1 MKRNPQVR
9 LKGIKVKYNPAKLE
23 YNQGDRISLRGGEIE
38 LQYENGKTALV
49 SMDETML
56 GHYDMMKIGKQTIE
70 VKRLNKTASFTINV
84 NPIPVK
90 QITLDRTQ
98 LVLKKGETAT
108 LTAMVFPENATNKDV
123 EWSSQNSSIARID
136 QNGKITAV
144 SPGNTVIEA
153 KSKSTGTVIATC
165 NLSVIVTCD
174 SLSIINKTVWD
185 DDAGE
190 YCITLNT
197 GNTLQLKCDVSP
209 SDATEG
215 IIWQSE
221 NSMVAVVNAQG
232 GVTAVGPGTTKI
244 TARSESGERDSIY
257 IYVPRT
263 IPTPAP
269 APTVP
274 NREETEPDTTYDD
287 SSYTHNAKQSKKP
300 VRPGN
305 TRVKKL
311 KSIKKRLWV
320 QWSKA
325 KNAKYYQVIVATNKS
340 FTKGLKGG
348 KLTGLRGWCKI
359 KRKKTYYVKVRAIS
373 STGLVGK
380 WSKAK
385 KIKCK

>member
-1 MKRNPQVR
+1 
-9 LKGIKVKYNPAKLE
+9 
-23 YNQGDRISLRGGEIE
+23 
-38 LQYENGKTALV
+38 
-49 SMDETML
+49 
-56 GHYDMMKIGKQTIE
+56 
-70 VKRLNKTASFTINV
+70 
-84 NPIPVK
+84 
-90 QITLDRTQ
+90 
-98 LVLKKGETAT
+98 
-108 LTAMVFPENATNKDV
+108 MVFPENATNKDV

-244 TARSESGERDSIY
+244 TARSESGEGIRY
-257 IYVPRT
+257 IFMCLGRYQHRHLRLLYRT
-263 IPTPAP
+263 GKRQNQIQHMMIHPTH
-269 APTVP
+269 TMP
-274 NREETEPDTTYDD
+274 N
-287 SSYTHNAKQSKKP
+287 
-300 VRPGN
+300 
-305 TRVKKL
+305 
-311 KSIKKRLWV
+311 
-320 QWSKA
+320 KA
-325 KNAKYYQVIVATNKS
+325 KNRYAREIHV
-340 FTKGLKGG
+340 LKN
-348 KLTGLRGWCKI
+348 L
-359 KRKKTYYVKVRAIS
+359 
-373 STGLVGK
+373 
-380 WSKAK
+380 KA
-385 KIKCK
+385 